1 MAGKNS
7 PKGGKKSVRGDGGD
21 IEGVKAELQ
30 KKPGENIASGKRG
43 RGRPRGT
50 AAEKTTEKMTSGCL
64 DKYLAIER
72 NETKER
78 NEQNEKNE
86 RVEQNEPKERNER
99 KDSLMWIV
107 SSNKVMHSPD
117 RRNAEK
123 ELPLHQR
130 SPSSSGKEKTNSNEE
145 HTNAVLTPLTG
156 KGDLNMLAGRAQ
168 GCNNAGD
175 RELNISNAIT
185 TDSAFNGNISNCS
198 SMTGEPRHPSDDT
211 DSWRTEKGGRNG
223 GEMVENERSLAL
235 MWVRIRSME
244 LEIEEVKQELGNCKK
259 DNDRLNKKVR
269 NLETDIN
276 LSAARWRSEK
286 KEIMDWA
293 KKNNKSNETPENSE
307 MEIQEPGERN
317 DNQMSQNTTTTIP
330 YTSPS
335 RNGSAEA
342 EDRTQIPDKL
352 PARELEY
359 ELRERQERKNSI
371 IITGLQNPE
380 RKRGPEIRYVFE
392 QIMGV
397 TPRVKKIREVQE
409 GTLVE
414 FGAWND
420 KRKVMTKKKWLKG
433 TNVWIS
439 DDLTPRERT
448 VQEWLA
454 SVAKKKRE
462 EGHQVRIG
470 YMMMSVNEDKV
481 YWSEE
486 DGRLERRR
494 FRHQG
499 EENQ

>member
-7 PKGGKKSVRGDGGD
+7 PKGGKKSVRGDSGD
-21 IEGVKAELQ
+21 IEGGKAERS
-30 KKPGENIASGKRG
+30 KNPGENIVSGKRG
-43 RGRPRGT
+43 RGRPKGT
-50 AAEKTTEKMTSGCL
+50 VAEKTTGKMKSGCL
-64 DKYLAIER
+64 DKYLAMER
-72 NETKER
+72 NEPNER
-78 NEQNEKNE
+78 NEQNEPNE
-86 RVEQNEPKERNER
+86 RVEQNEPKGRIER

-107 SSNKVMHSPD
+107 SNNKVMHSPD

-123 ELPLHQR
+123 ELSLDQR
-130 SPSSSGKEKTNSNEE
+130 SPSSSANEKSNSYEE
-145 HTNAVLTPLTG
+145 YTNAVLTPLTG
-156 KGDLNMLAGRAQ
+156 KGDYNILAVCAQ
-168 GCNNAGD
+168 GCSNAGD
-175 RELNISNAIT
+175 KGLNNTNAVT
-185 TDSAFNGNISNCS
+185 TDATFNGNTSNCS

-211 DSWRTEKGGRNG
+211 DRWRTEKGDMNG
-223 GEMVENERSLAL
+223 GGMVENERSLAL

-244 LEIEEVKQELGNCKK
+244 MEIEEVKQELGDCKK

-286 KEIMDWA
+286 KEIMEWV
-293 KKNNKSNETPENSE
+293 KKSSKSNETPENFE
-307 MEIQEPGERN
+307 MELQEPSGRK
-317 DNQMSQNTTTTIP
+317 DNQISKNTTPTIS

-342 EDRTQIPDKL
+342 EEMSQIPDKL

-371 IITGLQNPE
+371 IITGLKSPE

-397 TPRVKKIREVQE
+397 TLGVKKIREVQE
-409 GTLVE
+409 GTLVQ
-414 FGAWND
+414 FGSWND

-433 TNVWIS
+433 TSIWIS
-439 DDLTPRERT
+439 DDFTPRERT
-448 VQEWLA
+448 VQDWLA
-454 SVAKKKRE
+454 KVAKKKRD

-470 YMMMSVNEDKV
+470 YRMISINEDKM

-486 DGRLERRR
+486 DGRLGRRR
-494 FRHQG
+494 FRHEG